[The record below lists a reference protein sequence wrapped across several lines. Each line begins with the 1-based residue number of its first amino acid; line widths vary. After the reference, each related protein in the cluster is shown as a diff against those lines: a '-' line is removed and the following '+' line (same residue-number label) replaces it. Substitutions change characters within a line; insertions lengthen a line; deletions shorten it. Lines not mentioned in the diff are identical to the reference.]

1 MELFGVGPMEAL
13 LVGVIT
19 FILVGPDKFPELAR
33 QAGKWYR
40 VARAFTAEVM
50 SDVQGAVK
58 EIEAEVDA
66 TTGGGLRSIREL
78 AESSTSILSEARADV
93 EAATSSAQA
102 AIEAPDS
109 AQVSDPLSVSP
120 MSEEPSSEQAIPP
133 IEAARTEA
141 AAGEV
146 APDGMS
152 AGASPTEPWSQSTP
166 AQTSTAAYGDPFEA
180 AEVKRREAAAREAA
194 ARLTGGSA

>member
-1 MELFGVGPMEAL
+1 MELFGVGPLEAL

-19 FILVGPDKFPELAR
+19 FILVGPDKFPEIAR

-40 VARAFTAEVM
+40 VARAFSADVM
-50 SDVQGAVK
+50 ADVQGAVK

-78 AESSTSILSEARADV
+78 TESSTSILTEARADM

-102 AIEAPDS
+102 ALDT
-109 AQVSDPLSVSP
+109 SDAVAAETEPTASVDT
-120 MSEEPSSEQAIPP
+120 EEPAREQAIPP
-133 IEAARTEA
+133 IEAARADAQADASVPAWSPSPA
-141 AAGEV
+141 AEQ
-146 APDGMS
+146 
-152 AGASPTEPWSQSTP
+152 AS
-166 AQTSTAAYGDPFEA
+166 TSTYGDPFEA

-194 ARLTGGSA
+194 ARLTGGGA

>member
-1 MELFGVGPMEAL
+1 MELFGVGPLEAL

-40 VARAFTAEVM
+40 VARAFTADVM
-50 SDVQGAVK
+50 EDVQGAVK

-78 AESSTSILSEARADV
+78 TDSSTSILSEARADM

-102 AIEAPDS
+102 AIESS
-109 AQVSDPLSVSP
+109 ADTAVTL
-120 MSEEPSSEQAIPP
+120 
-133 IEAARTEA
+133 EAAPVQAVAPVEVVTAEA
-141 AAGEV
+141 APASEV
-146 APDGMS
+146 A
-152 AGASPTEPWSQSTP
+152 ETP
-166 AQTSTAAYGDPFEA
+166 APTMPTAQPSNGAYGDPFEA
-180 AEVKRREAAAREAA
+180 AEVKRREVAAREAA
-194 ARLTGGSA
+194 ARITGGSA